1 MGKTLT
7 MGHVLIDRRSTL
19 RFRCQRAEVKAMP
32 SHPNPSP
39 CSVRNRR
46 RVVVCIFAA
55 QQHLAPSDGG
65 RDKPSAAEAITTI
78 DGETRQH
85 SKTDAKGRC
94 GNTWDK
100 DCFGTVTY
108 GQSARNVLS
117 DSAVHCVWTG
127 RVTETA
133 KWRDICVQVFL
144 ASLPVRGKRTSP
156 HYRVEIWGAS
166 LSRQFQGA
174 WGTVSNSFPARGR

>member
-1 MGKTLT
+1 MSLCEEAAQQ
-7 MGHVLIDRRSTL
+7 LQQAYCAWSL

-32 SHPNPSP
+32 SHRSP

-55 QQHLAPSDGG
+55 QQHLAPLDGG

-78 DGETRQH
+78 VGETGQH

-94 GNTWDK
+94 ANTWDK

-108 GQSARNVLS
+108 EQVHTTCFLTALSTASGPTASRKLQKAGHLSASLLSKFACRGQAYQPALS
-117 DSAVHCVWTG
+117 RRDLG
-127 RVTETA
+127 RVAVST
-133 KWRDICVQVFL
+133 VLGSV
-144 ASLPVRGKRTSP
+144 V
-156 HYRVEIWGAS
+156 H
-166 LSRQFQGA
+166 SR
-174 WGTVSNSFPARGR
+174 NSFPARGR

>member
-7 MGHVLIDRRSTL
+7 MGYVMIDRRSTRAYWVMSLCEEAAQQLQQAYGAWSL

-32 SHPNPSP
+32 SHPSP

-78 DGETRQH
+78 VGETGQH
-85 SKTDAKGRC
+85 SETDAKGRC

-100 DCFGTVTY
+100 DCFDTVAY
-108 GQSARNVLS
+108 GQVHATCFLTALS
-117 DSAVHCVWTG
+117 
-127 RVTETA
+127 TA
-133 KWRDICVQVFL
+133 SGPTASRKLQKGGTSICK
-144 ASLPVRGKRTSP
+144 SS
-156 HYRVEIWGAS
+156 
-166 LSRQFQGA
+166 
-174 WGTVSNSFPARGR
+174 